1 MAAREH
7 DMYDLH
13 AYATARLFELDHA
26 ILDAVNGSEARHSS
40 RTRAQGKFIRLILRE
55 APPARAA

>member
-1 MAAREH
+1 
-7 DMYDLH
+7 MYNLH